1 VNGNSFSGREW
12 GRLLAAAETGRI
24 SRRGFAKAV
33 GAALALPVA
42 LRGSLA
48 FAQAKELVL
57 VNWGGDAM
65 TAYAE
70 AYGKAFEAE
79 KGIPVRMD
87 GTGPTEG
94 AMTAQATSGNVTW
107 DLVDA
112 DPFSAITLGKKG
124 YITPVDYSVVDPTK
138 LRGKEF
144 QYEYCLNTYFFSYV
158 IAYDSSLY
166 PEAPTGMADFFDTA
180 KFPGPRTMYKWGV
193 SSWEAA
199 LLADGVAPGDLYP
212 LDIERAH
219 AKLAAL
225 KPDVISFW
233 GGGAE
238 SQTALLSGEASMG
251 LIWSTRG
258 KLIEEESDGRIKY
271 IFDQGLL
278 SPGAMAIMAN
288 NPAGTEAA
296 MQFLASMQ
304 EPERQLVMFQLLGQG
319 PANPATDTLIP
330 EADRVHNCVAP
341 GNLEKQIVLDMGWYS
356 ENYSA
361 ALDAYL
367 ALISA

>member
-1 VNGNSFSGREW
+1 MDGRHLSGRDW
-12 GRLLAAAETGRI
+12 GQFLAAAETGRI

-33 GAALALPVA
+33 GAALALPLA
-42 LRGSLA
+42 MRSTLA
-48 FAQAKELVL
+48 FAQARELVL

-70 AYGKAFEAE
+70 AYGKSFEAAA
-79 KGIPVRMD
+79 GIPVRMD

-112 DPFSAITLGKKG
+112 DPFSAISLGKKG
-124 YITPVDYSVVDPTK
+124 FITPVDYSVVDPSK
-138 LRGKEF
+138 LRGEEF

-166 PEAPTGMADFFDTA
+166 PTAPTGMADFFDTA
-180 KFPGPRTMYKWGV
+180 KFPGTRTMYKWGV

-219 AKLAAL
+219 AKLEAL

-251 LIWSTRG
+251 IVWSTRA
-258 KLIEEESDGRIKY
+258 KLIEEESGGRIKY
-271 IFDQGLL
+271 IWAEGLL
-278 SPGAMAIMAN
+278 SPGAMAIMAG
-288 NPAGTEAA
+288 NPGGTDTA

-304 EPERQLVMFQLLGQG
+304 EPERQLVMFEMLGQG
-319 PANPATDTLIP
+319 PANPATDALIP
-330 EADRVHNCVAP
+330 EEDRVHNCVSP
-341 GNLEKQIVLDMGWYS
+341 ENLSKQIVLDMGWYS
-356 ENYSA
+356 EGYSA